1 MENLVIMKDKQ
12 AVTTSLQVA
21 ENFEKQHKHV
31 IEAIEGK
38 MKSAE
43 NSAHYKTMFAEGVY
57 KDSRNREQKLYYMNR
72 DGFTFIAMG
81 FTGAKADNFK
91 LAYINAFN
99 EMENYIEQR
108 QLPMSPEDIMIATLE
123 TQKELKKQI
132 STVSSDV
139 EGLKQEIDLSRLQK
153 SKLSKLVRKNAM
165 EAVGGKHS
173 QAYDKF
179 YKKAISEHWREIK
192 NYFDVASYEEI
203 PKLRFD
209 EAMDLAAMWQ
219 PSMEL
224 AFEIKRANSQTTLG
238 V

>member
-1 MENLVIMKDKQ
+1 MDNLVIMKDKQ

-21 ENFEKQHKHV
+21 ENFGKRHDHILRDLDELKEGLTQNWGDLFSESTYVHPQNKQEYRM
-31 IEAIEGK
+31 I
-38 MKSAE
+38 
-43 NSAHYKTMFAEGVY
+43 
-57 KDSRNREQKLYYMNR
+57 YMNR
-72 DGFTFIAMG
+72 DGFTLLAMG
-81 FTGAKADNFK
+81 FTGKKALQFK
-91 LAYINAFN
+91 LAYIKAFN
-99 EMENYIEQR
+99 EMENYIETQ
-108 QLPMSPEDIMIATLE
+108 QLPISQEDIMIATLE

-173 QAYDKF
+173 QAYKGF

-209 EAMDLAAMWQ
+209 EAMDLAAMWK

-224 AFEIKRANSQTTLG
+224 AFEIKKSNSQTTLG

>member
-1 MENLVIMKDKQ
+1 MNNLVIMKDKQ

-21 ENFEKQHKHV
+21 ENFEKQHGHILRDIQNLKKDV
-31 IEAIEGK
+31 SNFGE
-38 MKSAE
+38 
-43 NSAHYKTMFAEGVY
+43 MFFEIVTPDAYGRDRKVY
-57 KDSRNREQKLYYMNR
+57 YLNR
-72 DGFTFIAMG
+72 DGFTLLAMG
-81 FTGAKADNFK
+81 FTGKKALQFK
-91 LAYINAFN
+91 LAYIKAFN
-99 EMENYIEQR
+99 EMENYIETQ
-108 QLPMSPEDIMIATLE
+108 QLPMTAEDIMIATLE

-132 STVSSDV
+132 SNVSSDV

-173 QAYDKF
+173 QAYDLF

-203 PKLRFD
+203 PKLRFE
-209 EAMDLAAMWQ
+209 EAMELAEMWQ

-224 AFEIKRANSQTTLG
+224 AFEIMKADKQTRLE

>member
-21 ENFEKQHKHV
+21 ENFGKRHDHILRGLDELKEGLTQNWGDLFSESTYVHPQNKQEYRM
-31 IEAIEGK
+31 I
-38 MKSAE
+38 
-43 NSAHYKTMFAEGVY
+43 
-57 KDSRNREQKLYYMNR
+57 YMNR
-72 DGFTFIAMG
+72 DGFTLLAMG
-81 FTGAKADNFK
+81 FTGNKALQFK

-108 QLPMSPEDIMIATLE
+108 QLPMSQEDIMIATLE

-132 STVSSDV
+132 STVSNDV

-173 QAYDKF
+173 QAYDGF

-203 PKLRFD
+203 PKLRFG
-209 EAMDLAAMWQ
+209 EAMDLAAMWK

-224 AFEIKRANSQTTLG
+224 AFEIKKANSQTTLG

>member
-21 ENFEKQHKHV
+21 ENFGKRHDHILRDLDELKEGLTQNWGDLFNESTYVHPQNKQEYRM
-31 IEAIEGK
+31 I
-38 MKSAE
+38 
-43 NSAHYKTMFAEGVY
+43 
-57 KDSRNREQKLYYMNR
+57 YMNR
-72 DGFTFIAMG
+72 DGFTLLAMG
-81 FTGAKADNFK
+81 FTGKKALEFK
-91 LAYINAFN
+91 IAYISAFN

-108 QLPMSPEDIMIATLE
+108 QLPMSQEDIMIATLE

-173 QAYDKF
+173 QAYEGF

-209 EAMDLAAMWQ
+209 EAMDLAAMWK

-224 AFEIKRANSQTTLG
+224 AFEIKKSNSQTTLG

>member
-1 MENLVIMKDKQ
+1 MENLVIMKEKQ

-21 ENFEKQHKHV
+21 ENFGKRHDHILRDLDELKEGLTQNWGDLFSESTYVHPQNKQEYRM
-31 IEAIEGK
+31 I
-38 MKSAE
+38 
-43 NSAHYKTMFAEGVY
+43 
-57 KDSRNREQKLYYMNR
+57 YMNR
-72 DGFTFIAMG
+72 DGFTLLAMG
-81 FTGAKADNFK
+81 FTGKKALEFK
-91 LAYINAFN
+91 IAYINAFN

-108 QLPMSPEDIMIATLE
+108 QLPMSQEDIMIATLE

-173 QAYDKF
+173 QAYEGF

-209 EAMDLAAMWQ
+209 EAMDLAAMWK

-224 AFEIKRANSQTTLG
+224 AFEIKKSNSQTTLG

>member
-21 ENFEKQHKHV
+21 ENFGKRHDHILRDLDELKEGLTQNWGDLFSESTYVHPQNKQEYRMV
-31 IEAIEGK
+31 
-38 MKSAE
+38 
-43 NSAHYKTMFAEGVY
+43 
-57 KDSRNREQKLYYMNR
+57 YMNR
-72 DGFTFIAMG
+72 DGFTLLAMG
-81 FTGAKADNFK
+81 FTGKKALQFK
-91 LAYINAFN
+91 MAYINAFN
-99 EMENYIEQR
+99 EMENYIEQQ
-108 QLPMSPEDIMIATLE
+108 QLPMTPEDIMIATLE

-132 STVSSDV
+132 SNVSSDV

-153 SKLSKLVRKNAM
+153 SRLSRLVRKNAM

-173 QAYDKF
+173 QAYEGF

-209 EAMDLAAMWQ
+209 EAMDLAAMWK

-224 AFEIKRANSQTTLG
+224 AFEIKKSNSQTTLG

>member
-1 MENLVIMKDKQ
+1 MENLVILKDRQ
-12 AVTTSLQVA
+12 AVTTSLQLA
-21 ENFEKQHKHV
+21 ENFGKRHDHILRDLDELKEGLTQNWGDLFSDSTYVHPQNKQEYRMV
-31 IEAIEGK
+31 
-38 MKSAE
+38 
-43 NSAHYKTMFAEGVY
+43 
-57 KDSRNREQKLYYMNR
+57 YMNR
-72 DGFTFIAMG
+72 DGFSLLAMG
-81 FTGAKADNFK
+81 FTGKKALQFK

-99 EMENYIEQR
+99 EMESYIESQ
-108 QLPMSPEDIMIATLE
+108 QLPMSPEDIMIATIE

-165 EAVGGKHS
+165 QAVGGKHS
-173 QAYDKF
+173 QAYDMF

-203 PKLRFD
+203 PKLRFS
-209 EAMDLAAMWQ
+209 EAMDLAAMWK

-224 AFEIKRANSQTTLG
+224 AFEIKKSNSQTTLG

>member
-21 ENFEKQHKHV
+21 ENFGKRHDHILRDLDELKEGLTQKWGDLFSESTYVHPQNKQEYRM
-31 IEAIEGK
+31 I
-38 MKSAE
+38 
-43 NSAHYKTMFAEGVY
+43 
-57 KDSRNREQKLYYMNR
+57 YMNR
-72 DGFTFIAMG
+72 DGFTLLAMG
-81 FTGAKADNFK
+81 FTGKKALQFK
-91 LAYINAFN
+91 MAYINAFN
-99 EMENYIEQR
+99 EMENYIEQK
-108 QLPMSPEDIMIATLE
+108 QLPMTPEDIMIATLE

-132 STVSSDV
+132 STVSNDV

-173 QAYDKF
+173 QAYEGF

-209 EAMDLAAMWQ
+209 EAMDLAAMWK

-224 AFEIKRANSQTTLG
+224 AFEIKKSNSQTTLG

>member
-21 ENFEKQHKHV
+21 ENFGKRHDHILRDLDELKEGLTQNWGDLFSESTYVHPQNKQEYRM
-31 IEAIEGK
+31 I
-38 MKSAE
+38 
-43 NSAHYKTMFAEGVY
+43 
-57 KDSRNREQKLYYMNR
+57 YMNR
-72 DGFTFIAMG
+72 DGFTLLAMG
-81 FTGAKADNFK
+81 FTGKKALQFK
-91 LAYINAFN
+91 MAYINAFN
-99 EMENYIEQR
+99 EMENYIEQQ
-108 QLPMSPEDIMIATLE
+108 QLPMTPEDIMIATLE

-173 QAYDKF
+173 QAYEGF

-209 EAMDLAAMWQ
+209 EAMDLAAMWK

-224 AFEIKRANSQTTLG
+224 AFEVKKANSQMDLG

>member
-81 FTGAKADNFK
+81 FTGAKADSFK

-108 QLPMSPEDIMIATLE
+108 QLPMSQEDIMIATLE

-165 EAVGGKHS
+165 EAVGGKNS
-173 QAYDKF
+173 QAYEGF
-179 YKKAISEHWREIK
+179 YKKAITEHWREIK

-209 EAMDLAAMWQ
+209 EAMDLAAMWK

-224 AFEIKRANSQTTLG
+224 AFEIKKSNSQTTLG

>member
-1 MENLVIMKDKQ
+1 MENLVILKDRQ
-12 AVTTSLQVA
+12 AVTTSLQLA
-21 ENFEKQHKHV
+21 ENFGKRHDHILRDLDELKEGLTQNWGDLFNESTYVHPQNKQEYRM
-31 IEAIEGK
+31 I
-38 MKSAE
+38 
-43 NSAHYKTMFAEGVY
+43 
-57 KDSRNREQKLYYMNR
+57 YMNR
-72 DGFTFIAMG
+72 DGFTLLAMG
-81 FTGAKADNFK
+81 FTGKKALQFK

-108 QLPMSPEDIMIATLE
+108 QLPMSQEDIMIATLE

-173 QAYDKF
+173 QAYEGF

-209 EAMDLAAMWQ
+209 EAMDLAAMWK

-224 AFEIKRANSQTTLG
+224 AFEIKKSNSQTTLG

>member
-12 AVTTSLQVA
+12 AVTASLQVA
-21 ENFEKQHKHV
+21 ENFGKRHDHILRDLDELKEGLTQNWGDLFSESTYVHPQNKQEYRM
-31 IEAIEGK
+31 I
-38 MKSAE
+38 
-43 NSAHYKTMFAEGVY
+43 
-57 KDSRNREQKLYYMNR
+57 YMNR
-72 DGFTFIAMG
+72 DGFTLLAMG
-81 FTGAKADNFK
+81 FTGKKALQFK
-91 LAYINAFN
+91 MAYINAFN
-99 EMENYIEQR
+99 EMENYIQQR
-108 QLPMSPEDIMIATLE
+108 QLPMSQEDIMIATLE

-173 QAYDKF
+173 QAYEGF

-209 EAMDLAAMWQ
+209 EAMELAAMWK

-224 AFEIKRANSQTTLG
+224 AFEIKKSNSQTTLG